1 MTRPGRPP
9 DDGGCWQSVT
19 STPASSRTSVEAP
32 PGTTDTASVADRP
45 GRCPDLTL
53 PWDQVPPERR
63 TIGDST
69 SRLED
74 HNGVLGV
81 ALAQWAARDD
91 TKAQPAIRQAAN
103 TAMDAIDSMLG
114 ELHQLRSRLVGEIRV
129 SDDLAAAR
137 ADELL
142 ARLREEPP

>member
-1 MTRPGRPP
+1 
-9 DDGGCWQSVT
+9 
-19 STPASSRTSVEAP
+19 
-32 PGTTDTASVADRP
+32 
-45 GRCPDLTL
+45 
-53 PWDQVPPERR
+53 VPPERR

-91 TKAQPAIRQAAN
+91 TRAQPAIRQAAN
-103 TAMDAIDSMLG
+103 TAMDAIDSMLA
-114 ELHQLRSRLVGEIRV
+114 ELHQLRSRLFGEIRV

-142 ARLREEPP
+142 ARLLARLREPTP

>member
-1 MTRPGRPP
+1 M
-9 DDGGCWQSVT
+9 
-19 STPASSRTSVEAP
+19 
-32 PGTTDTASVADRP
+32 
-45 GRCPDLTL
+45 TL
-53 PWDQVPPERR
+53 PYDQITPERR

-91 TKAQPAIRQAAN
+91 TRPQPEVRQAAN
-103 TAMDAIDSMLG
+103 TAMDATDAMLA
-114 ELHQLRSRLVGEIRV
+114 ELHQLRARLVGETRV

-142 ARLREEPP
+142 ARLREPTP

>member
-1 MTRPGRPP
+1 MTPPGRPP
-9 DDGGCWQSVT
+9 DEGGPWQAVT
-19 STPASSRTSVEAP
+19 STPARSRTNVQAP

-91 TKAQPAIRQAAN
+91 TRAEPAIRQAAN
-103 TAMDAIDSMLG
+103 TAMDAVDSMLAG
-114 ELHQLRSRLVGEIRV
+114 LHQLRARLVSEIRA

-137 ADELL
+137 ADALL
-142 ARLREEPP
+142 ARLRKPTP